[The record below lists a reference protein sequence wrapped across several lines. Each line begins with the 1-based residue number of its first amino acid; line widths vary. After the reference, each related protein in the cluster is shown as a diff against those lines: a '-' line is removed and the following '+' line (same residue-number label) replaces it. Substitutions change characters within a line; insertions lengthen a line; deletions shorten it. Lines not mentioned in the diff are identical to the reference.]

1 MNVLWSARARR
12 DLLDILEFIAGENP
26 DQAHAVVD
34 DIAET
39 VERLEI
45 HPAMGRPG
53 RVAGTR
59 ELVLPRRG
67 FIVPYRI
74 DGDTIMV
81 LRVIHTSRDWPGGI
95 SR

>member
-1 MNVLWSARARR
+1 M
-12 DLLDILEFIAGENP
+12 LDILEFIAGENP

-34 DIAET
+34 DISEAAG
-39 VERLEI
+39 RLEF

-67 FIVPYRI
+67 FILPYRI

-81 LRVIHTSRDWPGGI
+81 LRVIHTSRDWPGGM
-95 SR
+95 

>member
-1 MNVLWSARARR
+1 VKVHWSARARR

-34 DIAET
+34 DIAEAAG
-39 VERLEI
+39 RLEF

-67 FIVPYRI
+67 FILPYRI

-81 LRVIHTSRDWPGGI
+81 LRVIHTSRDWPGGM
-95 SR
+95 